1 MNLTTIINLNS
12 EQQRQI
18 ALVSAAM
25 IALLTLAYIGTDL
38 YQSLL
43 INQDHATTSTQPA
56 KQKIA
61 TEFTDNSH
69 LLFGQNPSTTSHT
82 PLPST
87 KLQLILRGAF
97 TANDPS
103 NATAIIENADQT
115 RSYRVGSLI
124 TGNTKLHA
132 VHSERVVLSNNG
144 KLETL
149 YFPIA
154 DPVTGLTQH
163 KDDSWTVHTD
173 QGERQVTIVKVGRFM
188 ADVDT
193 NHPFAGKT
201 LHFDVEILD
210 VRAATAEELDHGH
223 AHGVGG
229 HQH

>member
-154 DPVTGLTQH
+154 DPVTGLTQ
-163 KDDSWTVHTD
+163 D
-173 QGERQVTIVKVGRFM
+173 QVVIPQQNQTASQQGSVLSEQQRKTMIKKRLQELRAKVKAQG
-188 ADVDT
+188 
-193 NHPFAGKT
+193 
-201 LHFDVEILD
+201 L
-210 VRAATAEELDHGH
+210 
-223 AHGVGG
+223 
-229 HQH
+229 